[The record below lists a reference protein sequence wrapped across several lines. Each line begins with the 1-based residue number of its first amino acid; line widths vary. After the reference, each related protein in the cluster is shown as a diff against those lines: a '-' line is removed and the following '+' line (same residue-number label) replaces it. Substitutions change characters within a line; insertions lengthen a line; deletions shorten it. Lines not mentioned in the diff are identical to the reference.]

1 MSRPEL
7 IIPYDPK
14 FLGDDFV
21 VPVPA
26 LSDALQAVAF
36 ADGAVLDYTHY
47 SLIMHATR
55 RVAIVTAHNVDASR
69 SVRVKG
75 GLTWRL
81 DERAGEHQLGS
92 ETYHSNQLDKGHL
105 VRRED
110 VLWGSV
116 SEAKLANKA
125 TYFYTNAAPQHQNFN
140 QDEWVTLEDW
150 VLDKATDFSYRLCIF
165 TGPVLRDND
174 PVLTDLPPELRTAIP
189 ATGPAQIPAAFW
201 KVIVLRDTEAGGED
215 LSVVAFAMRQSEMWN
230 DKEGRRLLNLKVHQV
245 TLEAIEGWT
254 GLDFGDLKNA
264 DELGWS
270 ERRVRAVT
278 DGEAPE
284 WPQVRNASDIVYS
297 GPTRRL
303 RGLRIA
309 RGASG
314 GRSAARSH
322 ASTRQAGD
330 IHAASDC
337 GCGDVS
343 FDAREAVAALGRDV
357 ARLTE
362 IVAAQG
368 RAREEPAP
376 APADTTRSVGPRSI
390 PAAPQAAAGAQA
402 MEDERI
408 ERMVAAAPDDL
419 KDSVRAFAR
428 TVVMQQDIDLRRIP
442 VPPPSQLERIV
453 GGNRV
458 PAGGVPSC
466 VCIGSATQ
474 WFCTGVV
481 VAPRVVLTAAHCGAE
496 ITRIMIGDQ
505 ITPNILGRVVGV
517 RQAIIHPSYRRH
529 PFNENDINVLIL
541 DAPAGIPPA
550 RLATA
555 AQLAAAATIHLV
567 GFGYNDPTLPKGFGE
582 KREVN
587 VPIGPVKRSSG
598 DNLAQFEALTGFHAD
613 YEFVAG
619 RKGLGKDS
627 CNGDSG
633 GPAYIDTGAGLVVAG
648 LTSRATRDADVNCG
662 SGGIYVRTDSFRDY
676 VNSVLTAN
684 GLPVLP
690 S

>member
-7 IIPYDPK
+7 IIPYDAK

-21 VPVPA
+21 VPIPS
-26 LSDALQAVAF
+26 LSDALLAASF
-36 ADGAVLDYTHY
+36 ANGAVLDYTHF
-47 SLIMHATR
+47 SLVMHAAR

-69 SVRVKG
+69 SVRVRG

-81 DERAGEHQLGS
+81 DERAGEYQLGP
-92 ETYHSNQLDKGHL
+92 ETYNSNQLDKGHL

-116 SEAKLANKA
+116 TEAKLANKA

-150 VLDKATDFSYRLCIF
+150 VLDKATDFSYRLCVF

-174 PVLTDLPPELRTAIP
+174 PVLEDLPPNLRNAIP
-189 ATGPAQIPAAFW
+189 AAGPAQIPAAFW
-201 KVIVLRDTEAGGED
+201 KVIVLRDAEAGGED

-230 DKEGRRLLNLKVHQV
+230 DREGRRLLNLRVHQV

-254 GLDFGDLKNA
+254 GLDFGDLKTA

-270 ERRVRAVT
+270 ERRLRT
-278 DGEAPE
+278 IEAGVSPE
-284 WPQVRNASDIVYS
+284 WPEVRNASDIVYS
-297 GPTRRL
+297 GPARRL
-303 RGLRIA
+303 RGLRVA
-309 RGASG
+309 RSGSG
-314 GRSAARSH
+314 GRSTARSYG
-322 ASTRQAGD
+322 STRGAGMQAAG
-330 IHAASDC
+330 DC
-337 GCGDVS
+337 GCGDAS
-343 FDAREAVAALGRDV
+343 FDAREAVAALGREV

-368 RAREEPAP
+368 RAQEGLAAP
-376 APADTTRSVGPRSI
+376 APTRAVRAAGTRSIG
-390 PAAPQAAAGAQA
+390 AAPEELAGAAA
-402 MEDERI
+402 MEDERVK
-408 ERMVAAAPDDL
+408 RMVEAAPDAL
-419 KDSVRAFAR
+419 KDSVREFAR

-458 PAGGVPSC
+458 QAGRIPSC

-481 VAPRVVLTAAHCGAE
+481 VAPRVVLSAAHCGAE
-496 ITRIMIGDQ
+496 ITRILIGDQ
-505 ITPNILGRVVGV
+505 VTPSIVGRVVAV
-517 RQAIIHPSYRRH
+517 RQAVIHPRYRAH

-541 DAPAGIPPA
+541 DAPAAIPPA
-550 RLATA
+550 PLATA
-555 AQLAAAATIHLV
+555 AQLAAAEMVHLV

-587 VPIGPVKRSSG
+587 VPIGPLKRSDA
-598 DNLAQFEALTGFHAD
+598 DNLSQFEALTGFHAD

-633 GPAYIDTGAGLVVAG
+633 GPAYIDTDTGLVVAG

-662 SGGIYVRTDSFRDY
+662 AGGIYVRTDFFRDY
-676 VNSVLTAN
+676 VNSVLASN
-684 GLPVLP
+684 GLPALP
-690 S
+690 A

>member
-21 VPVPA
+21 VPVPT
-26 LSDALQAVAF
+26 LSHALQAVAF

-47 SLIMHATR
+47 SLIMHAMR

-75 GLTWRL
+75 GLTWQL
-81 DERAGEHQLGS
+81 DERAGEHQLGP
-92 ETYHSNQLDKGHL
+92 ETYHANQLDKGHL

-140 QDEWVTLEDW
+140 QDEWVTLQDW
-150 VLDKATDFSYRLCIF
+150 VLDKATDFSYRLCVF

-254 GLDFGDLKNA
+254 GLDFGDLKRA

-270 ERRVRAVT
+270 ESRVRAVT
-278 DGEAPE
+278 AGEAPD
-284 WPQVRNASDIVYS
+284 WPQVRGPSDIVYS

-303 RGLRIA
+303 RGLRVS
-309 RGASG
+309 RGASS
-314 GRSAARSH
+314 GRTAPRSH
-322 ASTRQAGD
+322 ASMRQAGD

-343 FDAREAVAALGRDV
+343 FDAREAVAALSRDV

-362 IVAAQG
+362 IVAAHG

-376 APADTTRSVGPRSI
+376 VPADTTRSARPRSI
-390 PAAPQAAAGAQA
+390 PAAPQAAAG
-402 MEDERI
+402 
-408 ERMVAAAPDDL
+408 V
-419 KDSVRAFAR
+419 
-428 TVVMQQDIDLRRIP
+428 
-442 VPPPSQLERIV
+442 
-453 GGNRV
+453 
-458 PAGGVPSC
+458 
-466 VCIGSATQ
+466 
-474 WFCTGVV
+474 
-481 VAPRVVLTAAHCGAE
+481 
-496 ITRIMIGDQ
+496 
-505 ITPNILGRVVGV
+505 
-517 RQAIIHPSYRRH
+517 
-529 PFNENDINVLIL
+529 
-541 DAPAGIPPA
+541 
-550 RLATA
+550 
-555 AQLAAAATIHLV
+555 
-567 GFGYNDPTLPKGFGE
+567 
-582 KREVN
+582 
-587 VPIGPVKRSSG
+587 
-598 DNLAQFEALTGFHAD
+598 
-613 YEFVAG
+613 
-619 RKGLGKDS
+619 
-627 CNGDSG
+627 
-633 GPAYIDTGAGLVVAG
+633 
-648 LTSRATRDADVNCG
+648 
-662 SGGIYVRTDSFRDY
+662 
-676 VNSVLTAN
+676 
-684 GLPVLP
+684 
-690 S
+690 

>member
-7 IIPYDPK
+7 IIPYNPK

-21 VPVPA
+21 VPVPTLSHA
-26 LSDALQAVAF
+26 LRAAAF
-36 ADGAVLDYTHY
+36 ADGAMLDYMHY

-55 RVAIVTAHNVDASR
+55 RVAIVAAHNVDASR

-81 DERAGEHQLGS
+81 DERAGEHQLGP
-92 ETYHSNQLDKGHL
+92 ETYHANQLDKGHL

-116 SEAKLANKA
+116 SEAKLANRA

-140 QDEWVTLEDW
+140 QDEWVALEDW

-201 KVIVLRDTEAGGED
+201 KVIVLRDSEAGGED
-215 LSVVAFAMRQSEMWN
+215 LSVVAFAMRQSGMWN

-245 TLEAIEGWT
+245 TLETIEGWT
-254 GLDFGDLKNA
+254 GLDFGDLKSA

-270 ERRVRAVT
+270 ESRVRAAA
-278 DGEAPE
+278 DGEAPQ
-284 WPQVRNASDIVYS
+284 WPEVRGPSDIVYS

-303 RGLRIA
+303 RGLRVSRSA
-309 RGASG
+309 GG
-314 GRSAARSH
+314 GRSAAGNH
-322 ASTRQAGD
+322 AGARAAGD

-343 FDAREAVAALGRDV
+343 FDAREAVAVLGRDV

-362 IVAAQG
+362 IVAAHG
-368 RAREEPAP
+368 RDREQPAP
-376 APADTTRSVGPRSI
+376 APSDATPSAGPRSI
-390 PAAPQAAAGAQA
+390 PAAPRATEGAQA
-402 MEDERI
+402 MEDERV
-408 ERMVAAAPDDL
+408 ERMVAAAPDDM
-419 KDSVRAFAR
+419 KDSVRVFAL
-428 TVVMQQDIDLRRIP
+428 TVAMQQDISRGVIA

-458 PAGGVPSC
+458 AAGGVPSC

-481 VAPRVVLTAAHCGAE
+481 VAPQVVLTAAHCGAE
-496 ITRIMIGDQ
+496 YRTLRDGWWGFSVPSFIRAIALIPLTR
-505 ITPNILGRVVGV
+505 
-517 RQAIIHPSYRRH
+517 
-529 PFNENDINVLIL
+529 
-541 DAPAGIPPA
+541 
-550 RLATA
+550 
-555 AQLAAAATIHLV
+555 TI
-567 GFGYNDPTLPKGFGE
+567 
-582 KREVN
+582 
-587 VPIGPVKRSSG
+587 SM
-598 DNLAQFEALTGFHAD
+598 
-613 YEFVAG
+613 
-619 RKGLGKDS
+619 
-627 CNGDSG
+627 C
-633 GPAYIDTGAGLVVAG
+633 
-648 LTSRATRDADVNCG
+648 
-662 SGGIYVRTDSFRDY
+662 
-676 VNSVLTAN
+676 
-684 GLPVLP
+684 
-690 S
+690 

>member
-7 IIPYDPK
+7 IIPYNAK

-21 VPVPA
+21 VPIPT
-26 LSDALQAVAF
+26 LSDALLAASF
-36 ADGAVLDYTHY
+36 ANGAVLDYTHY

-81 DERAGEHQLGS
+81 DERAGEHQLGP

-150 VLDKATDFSYRLCIF
+150 VLDQATDFSYRLCIF
-165 TGPVLRDND
+165 TGPVLRNDD
-174 PVLTDLPPELRTAIP
+174 PVLTDLPPHLRTAIP

-230 DKEGRRLLNLKVHQV
+230 DREGRRLLNLKVHQV

-254 GLDFGDLKNA
+254 GLDFGDLKSA

-270 ERRVRAVT
+270 ERRVRAVAA
-278 DGEAPE
+278 GEAPE
-284 WPQVRNASDIVYS
+284 WPQVRDASDIVYS
-297 GPTRRL
+297 GPSRRL
-303 RGLRIA
+303 QGLRVS
-309 RGASG
+309 RGGSG
-314 GRSAARSH
+314 GRSAAKSY
-322 ASTRQAGD
+322 AGTRAAGD

-343 FDAREAVAALGRDV
+343 FDAREAVAALGREV

-376 APADTTRSVGPRSI
+376 APADTTRSAGPRSI
-390 PAAPQAAAGAQA
+390 AAAPQAAAGAKA
-402 MEDERI
+402 MEDERV
-408 ERMVAAAPDDL
+408 ERMVAAAPDQL
-419 KDSVRAFAR
+419 KDSVRVFAR
-428 TVVMQQDIDLRRIP
+428 TVVMQHDIARGAIA

-481 VAPRVVLTAAHCGAE
+481 AAPRVVLTAAHCGAE
-496 ITRIMIGDQ
+496 ITRILIGDQ
-505 ITPNILGRVVGV
+505 ITPNIVGRVVAV
-517 RQAIIHPSYRRH
+517 RQAVIHPSYRRH

-550 RLATA
+550 PLATTT
-555 AQLAAAATIHLV
+555 QVAAAATVHLV

-582 KREVN
+582 KREVD
-587 VPIGPVKRSSG
+587 VPMGPVKRSNA

-633 GPAYIDTGAGLVVAG
+633 GPAYIDTGAGLAVAG

-662 SGGIYVRTDSFRDY
+662 AGGIYVRTDFFRDY
-676 VNSVLTAN
+676 VNSVLASN
-684 GLPVLP
+684 GLPALP
-690 S
+690 A

>member
-1 MSRPEL
+1 MSKPEL
-7 IIPYDPK
+7 IIPYNAK

-21 VPVPA
+21 VPIPA
-26 LSDALQAVAF
+26 LSDALLAASF
-36 ADGAVLDYTHY
+36 ANGAVLDYTHF

-81 DERAGEHQLGS
+81 DERAGEHQLGP
-92 ETYHSNQLDKGHL
+92 ETYPGNQLDKGHL

-140 QDEWVTLEDW
+140 RDEWVTLEDW

-174 PVLTDLPPELRTAIP
+174 PVLGDLPPHLRNAIP
-189 ATGPAQIPAAFW
+189 AAGPAQIPAAFW
-201 KVIVLRDTEAGGED
+201 KVIVLRDAEAGGED

-230 DKEGRRLLNLKVHQV
+230 DNQGRRLLNLKVHQV

-254 GLDFGDLKNA
+254 GLDFGDLKTA

-270 ERRVRAVT
+270 EPRLRTV
-278 DGEAPE
+278 EAGALPE
-284 WPQVRNASDIVYS
+284 WPEVRGASDIVYS
-297 GPTRRL
+297 GPSRRL
-303 RGLRIA
+303 RGLRVS
-309 RGASG
+309 RSRSG
-314 GRSAARSH
+314 GRSALRSS
-322 ASTRQAGD
+322 AGVREAGD
-330 IHAASDC
+330 LHAAGDC
-337 GCGDVS
+337 GCSGDVS
-343 FDAREAVAALGRDV
+343 FDAREAVAALSHDV

-368 RAREEPAP
+368 RAQQEPA
-376 APADTTRSVGPRSI
+376 
-390 PAAPQAAAGAQA
+390 AAVPLRAAGAGGTRSIGAAPDAGAAA
-402 MEDERI
+402 MEDERVQ
-408 ERMVAAAPDDL
+408 RMVDAVPDAM
-419 KDSVRAFAR
+419 KDSVRKFAR
-428 TVVMQQDIDLRRIP
+428 TVVMQQDIDKRVIP
-442 VPPPSQLERIV
+442 VPPPTQLERIV

-458 PAGGVPSC
+458 QAGRIPSC

-496 ITRIMIGDQ
+496 ITRILIGDQ
-505 ITPNILGRVVGV
+505 VDPSIVGRVVAV
-517 RQAIIHPSYRRH
+517 RQAIIHPRYRAH

-541 DAPAGIPPA
+541 DAPAAIPPA
-550 RLATA
+550 PLATA
-555 AQLAAAATIHLV
+555 AQLAAAQTIHLV
-567 GFGYNDPTLPKGFGE
+567 GFGYNDPTLPKGFGQ

-587 VPIGPVKRSSG
+587 VPIGPLRRSDA
-598 DNLAQFEALTGFHAD
+598 DNLTQFEALTGFHSD

-633 GPAYIDTGAGLVVAG
+633 GPAYIDTDAGPVVAG
-648 LTSRATRDADVNCG
+648 LTSRATRDADINCG

-676 VNSVLTAN
+676 VNGVLASN
-684 GLPVLP
+684 GLPALP
-690 S
+690 A